1 MAIAKAVSRTGERLA
16 SLHPAI
22 LSPAEALGPCSV
34 IQPGA
39 GGRGKLWIEKWLRGS
54 VGGRHWAIFGFEA
67 YYSQLQISPG
77 SESRWGCEAPAVR
90 AGTPELKLKEDIP
103 PEV

>member
-1 MAIAKAVSRTGERLA
+1 MAEVSCGLRNGLEAQWEADTGL
-16 SLHPAI
+16 
-22 LSPAEALGPCSV
+22 
-34 IQPGA
+34 
-39 GGRGKLWIEKWLRGS
+39 
-54 VGGRHWAIFGFEA
+54 FGFEA